1 MARRITQKEVSEVRA
16 SMLIKQGGK
25 CALCQLPCG
34 AREAVL
40 DHDHH
45 TGACRGALHRGC
57 NSLLG
62 KVENNAA
69 RYGVREL
76 SAFLHGA
83 AGYLKAHEVDCTGL
97 LHPTYRTED
106 EKRIRRN
113 TKARVAR
120 AKKKEQHE
128 AE

>member
-1 MARRITQKEVSEVRA
+1 MARRLKQSEVASVRA
-16 SMLIKQGGK
+16 SLLIKQGGR
-25 CALCQLPCG
+25 CELCSLPLA
-34 AREAVL
+34 ARDAVL

-45 TGACRGALHRGC
+45 TGVCRGAIHRGC

-69 RYGVREL
+69 RYGAREL

-97 LHPTYRTED
+97 LHPTFKTDD
-106 EKRIRRN
+106 EKREKRN
-113 TKARVAR
+113 KKAREAR